1 MKPTHQT
8 TPLRVYTRE
17 IQEDRAK
24 QTAVEAEVMLSVNGE
39 DWLSFRCSPEN
50 IEALAVGFLFNSAF
64 LESAEAVASVTL
76 CDGQQNVDVWLHHA
90 VKKPEH
96 WSRTSGCQGGAIQ
109 SGPEQGLTRVE
120 AKEIAIS
127 ALFDVVE
134 AFLSILVQKDRSQNG
149 VHTSA
154 LFDREETILVSNDI
168 GRHNTLDKIA
178 GECLLKQIRLRE
190 PVLITTGRISSEMIY
205 KAARMNVP
213 FVLSLH
219 STSSMAIEAA
229 ESLGI
234 TLAGHARRAQL
245 EIYSHPERI
254 NSK

>member
-8 TPLRVYTRE
+8 MPLRFYSRE
-17 IQEDRAK
+17 IQENRAK

-39 DWLSFRCSPEN
+39 DWLSFRCSPDN
-50 IEALAVGFLFNSAF
+50 IEALAVGFLFTSAF
-64 LESAEAVASVTL
+64 LESGEAVASVTL

-109 SGPEQGLTRVE
+109 SGPEQGLARVE
-120 AKEIAIS
+120 AKETTIS
-127 ALFDVVE
+127 AVFDVVD
-134 AFLSILVQKDRSQNG
+134 AFLSILSQKDRSQNG

-154 LFDREETILVSNDI
+154 LFDHGETILVSDDI
-168 GRHNTLDKIA
+168 GRHNTFDKIA

-190 PVLITTGRISSEMIY
+190 PVLMTTGRISSEMIY
-205 KAARMNVP
+205 KAARMKVAL
-213 FVLSLH
+213 VISLH

-229 ESLGI
+229 ELLGI
-234 TLAGHARRAQL
+234 TLAGHARRGQL

-254 NSK
+254 ISR

>member
-1 MKPTHQT
+1 MTAAHQS
-8 TPLRVYTRE
+8 TPFRLYTRE
-17 IQEDRAK
+17 TQENRAT

-50 IEALAVGFLFNSAF
+50 VEALAVGFLFNSAF

-90 VKKPEH
+90 VKKPDH

-109 SGPEQGLTRVE
+109 SGPEQGLARLE
-120 AKEIAIS
+120 AKETTIS
-127 ALFDVVE
+127 AVFDWVD
-134 AFLSILVQKDRSQNG
+134 AFLSILIQKDRSQNG
-149 VHTSA
+149 VHTSV
-154 LFDREETILVSNDI
+154 LFDNGETIVVSDDI

-178 GECLLKQIRLRE
+178 GECLLKQIRLCE
-190 PVLITTGRISSEMIY
+190 PVLMTTGRISSEMIY
-205 KAARMNVP
+205 KAARMNVAL
-213 FVLSLH
+213 VISLH

-234 TLAGHARRAQL
+234 TLAGHARRGQV
-245 EIYSHPERI
+245 EVYSHPERI
-254 NSK
+254 ISS